1 MTDERKTLWF
11 AVVIVAAVIITA
23 VVVFQKIRQSLNAD
37 ERLPPVEIARIT
49 EQEVARNGGA
59 GVAGVFS
66 LPLAARLIHRKFSFL
81 GLFLWAPG
89 YWPLSIP

>member
-1 MTDERKTLWF
+1 MTDEQKTLWF

-49 EQEVARNGGA
+49 EQEVAQN
-59 GVAGVFS
+59 GVAGVFR

>member
-1 MTDERKTLWF
+1 
-11 AVVIVAAVIITA
+11 
-23 VVVFQKIRQSLNAD
+23 
-37 ERLPPVEIARIT
+37 
-49 EQEVARNGGA
+49 
-59 GVAGVFS
+59 